1 MPSYFDDDDLEYEDE
16 NESKH
21 KKKLKSSKT
30 IAMDK
35 LEIRDEPVTV
45 NRHPK
50 KSDKIAGRTQKSG
63 FAKFAAATFPQ
74 AEDAPGEKFRK
85 IFLIA
90 AVIVLVAALIILG
103 VQILGIQKGTEL
115 NDEIGK
121 IAGQPMTDLISSS
134 YSRPDYIENPAPD
147 TATAPGEEEPPFWDL
162 TPVKNQPLNVNFDP
176 LISRNP
182 DTRAWIKITDT
193 LVNNVV
199 VQSTDNQYYVTHDF
213 DGNESESG
221 TICSSYMNKWDGT
234 DENLVLFG
242 HNMQNGQFFSYLIH
256 YYPDDASR
264 DPLYF
269 YKVHPTIMLATP
281 KGGTETY
288 KIFAG
293 MLVNTQEKHGEVL
306 QYINKTSFSNVN
318 DFNNFILEVM
328 DRSRFFTEVDVKY
341 GDQLLTLSTCHW
353 PYGRSVDTRWVVI
366 ARKVR
371 PGESEYVDTSTAYR
385 NYQCKMFDYYY
396 KMYGGSWAGSVWDKS
411 KLLSY

>member
-1 MPSYFDDDDLEYEDE
+1 MPSYFDDNE
-16 NESKH
+16 NENKQR
-21 KKKLKSSKT
+21 KKLTSSKT

-35 LEIRDEPVTV
+35 LEIRDERVTV
-45 NRHPK
+45 NRRPK
-50 KSDKIAGRTQKSG
+50 RSDKITGRPKNG
-63 FAKFAAATFPQ
+63 FARFAAAAFPQ

-90 AVIVLVAALIILG
+90 AVVVLAAALIILG
-103 VQILGIQKGTEL
+103 LQIRSIQKGTEL
-115 NDEIGK
+115 NDVLGE
-121 IAGQPMTDLISSS
+121 IAGSPMTNLISSS
-134 YSRPDYIENPAPD
+134 YKRPDYIENPAPD
-147 TATAPGEEEPPFWDL
+147 TATAPGTEEIPSWFNNL
-162 TPVKNQPLNVNFDP
+162 TPVTNEPLNINFAP
-176 LISRNP
+176 LIEQNP

-193 LVNNVV
+193 LINNVV

-213 DGNESESG
+213 NKKESESG
-221 TICSSYMNKWDGT
+221 TICSSYLNKWDGT
-234 DENLVLFG
+234 DENLILFG
-242 HNMQNGQFFSYLIH
+242 HNMQNGQFFSYLVH

-281 KGGTETY
+281 NGGSETY

-293 MLVNTQEKHGEVL
+293 MLVNTNSKHGEVFH
-306 QYINKTSFSNVN
+306 YFSKTSFTNVD
-318 DFNNFILEVM
+318 DFNNFILGVM
-328 DRSRFFTEVDVKY
+328 DRSRFFTEVDIKY

-353 PYGRSVDTRWVVI
+353 PYGRSVDTRWVI
-366 ARKVR
+366 FARKVR

-385 NYQCKMFDYYY
+385 NYQAKMFDYYY